1 MFKKYEGFEHVNG
14 VCDFVKLNNLSR
26 INNRGSICN
35 QNFKTSFIL
44 LLGYLKNNPL
54 FSPSPQISVSRILQN
69 SKVDSTSF
77 LPFPFFAKILQI
89 FVRNLDKIFR
99 SIEYIQNKHKIHSPL
114 PSYKLQFTNS
124 LKFSSPNI
132 YKTNPSKN
140 SQTSSKIPK
149 TRNHQTKF
157 LHSIIII
164 SLRRTEY

>member
-69 SKVDSTSF
+69 SKVYSIPF

-99 SIEYIQNKHKIHSPL
+99 SIEYIQNKHIFYLHTNFNL
-114 PSYKLQFTNS
+114 LTNS

-132 YKTNPSKN
+132 YTTLP
-140 SQTSSKIPK
+140 KILKLLPK
-149 TRNHQTKF
+149 FQKRVIKLNF
-157 LHSIIII
+157 SIP
-164 SLRRTEY
+164 L

>member
-54 FSPSPQISVSRILQN
+54 FFPSPQISVSRILQN
-69 SKVDSTSF
+69 SKVYSIPF

-99 SIEYIQNKHKIHSPL
+99 SIEYIQNKHIFYLHTNFNL
-114 PSYKLQFTNS
+114 LTNS

-132 YKTNPSKN
+132 YTTLP
-140 SQTSSKIPK
+140 KILKLLPK
-149 TRNHQTKF
+149 FQKCVIIKLNF
-157 LHSIIII
+157 SIP
-164 SLRRTEY
+164 L

>member
-99 SIEYIQNKHKIHSPL
+99 SIEYIQNKHIFYLHTNFNL
-114 PSYKLQFTNS
+114 LTNS

-132 YKTNPSKN
+132 YTTLP
-140 SQTSSKIPK
+140 KILKLLPK
-149 TRNHQTKF
+149 FQKRVIKLNF
-157 LHSIIII
+157 SIP
-164 SLRRTEY
+164 L

>member
-54 FSPSPQISVSRILQN
+54 FFPSPQISVSRILQN
-69 SKVDSTSF
+69 SKVDSTPF

-99 SIEYIQNKHKIHSPL
+99 SIEYIQNKQKIQSLHTNFNFL
-114 PSYKLQFTNS
+114 TNS

-164 SLRRTEY
+164 SLRVT